1 MVINDE
7 IYGNLVNKQVNFTIH
22 GIAPTETS
30 TLYVSRDSD
39 IDDLS
44 KGKVIT
50 VIYEYNYEESDE
62 SGLHITPVT
71 ERHVVNIH
79 ITFKSGSPTVP
90 DIDELPVVIPGD
102 MLGLRE
108 PDVIPGATEVTGGGW
123 ELFESMS
130 DAESHTNGIPYTP
143 NTDPLYWYQ
152 DGYRLAYY
160 ALSYIGGKTYSN
172 HVQVK
177 VANYHDLKKVIED
190 KEHHYYVDIP
200 DLERLKR
207 NPKIY
212 INDAANGAS
221 QLKSLFDLSVLN
233 NPTLDSK
240 GLISGGTFAGHAPLA
255 EQVKNCDNLDFIL
268 RTNINHT
275 VGWTSIANN
284 EGECFEGTLHGDGH
298 YISGLSQSLF
308 NHLCGSVFNLGV
320 TGTFTGAGIAETG
333 SGYVE
338 NCWIKS
344 TATADR
350 TSQPVFGT
358 PTGLTTDRP
367 YRIVNCYY
375 QENNDA
381 TYKYTNHPSTSTYG
395 IPTRKA
401 EHAFY
406 NGEVTYDLNGFYLY
420 KRYTDKHQGSN
431 EPYKYYTV
439 NEDNTLS
446 APKDIKYGDNP
457 NYCYAGYVE
466 NRYADGD
473 FRYEA
478 GMIPET
484 KEDRQLVDEDGA
496 SHFYPIWPDDYLYF
510 GQMLTYR
517 WNESRPHEDVPSP
530 IVKNSGRLLDNDLNN
545 RVYRAP
551 AYFGNST
558 MSVVHFNPV
567 VNLVAYS
574 KPLNATDTN
583 LKEAYPGMTAIDF
596 AGHTEGHSSDAY
608 KLGLNGTWF
617 YQPLLDDDGLLGI
630 SNRDETPNLLAYAPA
645 AYLESGYAN
654 SKTYDVLNSYFKE
667 PDYNNYYQ
675 DGNYRCVTD
684 ATKPS
689 SPDILGMSGVHG
701 HLVQSNMQA
710 TTDHLLVDKQ
720 DFNAPF
726 GYQFDTMH
734 RMWYQRTPENFVDT
748 SKGWD
753 VVSLPFSAELV
764 TTQQKGE
771 ITHFYSESH
780 SEDGTT
786 KVGHEYWLRYYKS
799 GQPEGTVFKGV
810 FNYPDAIT
818 NGDAKTVNNTFL
830 WDYFYKA
837 EAGHNQQDKH
847 TDTYQTYYSEPRT
860 LSHYPL
866 LAAGTP
872 YIIGFPGTTYY
883 EFDLSGEW
891 RAQNTYGA
899 APAKLDKQVITF
911 ASATGATIA
920 ISDDEQGV
928 TQNDYTFKTNY
939 LNQTLTADYLMNDDG
954 NAFKKVPDG
963 QTGNAIA
970 FRPYFIAGTS
980 SAPSPS
986 RRAVQQIIFDSDNL
1000 SFAFGGDKDPSEEEI
1015 GEGDLLFTIRK
1026 HEIAV
1031 TSSLRRAADVR
1042 IVNISGVTVANFT
1055 IQPGETIERYI
1066 PVAGV
1071 YIVRADGGR
1080 IQKKIAVK

>member
-1 MVINDE
+1 M
-7 IYGNLVNKQVNFTIH
+7 
-22 GIAPTETS
+22 
-30 TLYVSRDSD
+30 
-39 IDDLS
+39 
-44 KGKVIT
+44 
-50 VIYEYNYEESDE
+50 
-62 SGLHITPVT
+62 
-71 ERHVVNIH
+71 
-79 ITFKSGSPTVP
+79 
-90 DIDELPVVIPGD
+90 
-102 MLGLRE
+102 
-108 PDVIPGATEVTGGGW
+108 
-123 ELFESMS
+123 
-130 DAESHTNGIPYTP
+130 
-143 NTDPLYWYQ
+143 
-152 DGYRLAYY
+152 
-160 ALSYIGGKTYSN
+160 
-172 HVQVK
+172 
-177 VANYHDLKKVIED
+177 
-190 KEHHYYVDIP
+190 
-200 DLERLKR
+200 
-207 NPKIY
+207 
-212 INDAANGAS
+212 
-221 QLKSLFDLSVLN
+221 
-233 NPTLDSK
+233 
-240 GLISGGTFAGHAPLA
+240 
-255 EQVKNCDNLDFIL
+255 
-268 RTNINHT
+268 
-275 VGWTSIANN
+275 
-284 EGECFEGTLHGDGH
+284 
-298 YISGLSQSLF
+298 
-308 NHLCGSVFNLGV
+308 
-320 TGTFTGAGIAETG
+320 
-333 SGYVE
+333 
-338 NCWIKS
+338 
-344 TATADR
+344 
-350 TSQPVFGT
+350 
-358 PTGLTTDRP
+358 
-367 YRIVNCYY
+367 
-375 QENNDA
+375 
-381 TYKYTNHPSTSTYG
+381 
-395 IPTRKA
+395 
-401 EHAFY
+401 
-406 NGEVTYDLNGFYLY
+406 
-420 KRYTDKHQGSN
+420 
-431 EPYKYYTV
+431 
-439 NEDNTLS
+439 
-446 APKDIKYGDNP
+446 
-457 NYCYAGYVE
+457 
-466 NRYADGD
+466 
-473 FRYEA
+473 
-478 GMIPET
+478 
-484 KEDRQLVDEDGA
+484 
-496 SHFYPIWPDDYLYF
+496 
-510 GQMLTYR
+510 
-517 WNESRPHEDVPSP
+517 
-530 IVKNSGRLLDNDLNN
+530 
-545 RVYRAP
+545 
-551 AYFGNST
+551 
-558 MSVVHFNPV
+558 
-567 VNLVAYS
+567 
-574 KPLNATDTN
+574 
-583 LKEAYPGMTAIDF
+583 
-596 AGHTEGHSSDAY
+596 
-608 KLGLNGTWF
+608 GLNGTWF

-689 SPDILGMSGVHG
+689 SLDILGMSGVHG

-830 WDYFYKA
+830 WDYYYQA

-986 RRAVQQIIFDSDNL
+986 RRAVQQIIFDSDE

-1080 IQKKIAVK
+1080 IQKKLALK